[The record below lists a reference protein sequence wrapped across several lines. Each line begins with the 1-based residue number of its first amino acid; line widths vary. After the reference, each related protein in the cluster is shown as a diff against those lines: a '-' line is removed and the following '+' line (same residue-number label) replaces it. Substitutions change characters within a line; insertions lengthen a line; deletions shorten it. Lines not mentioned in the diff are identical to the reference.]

1 MPKAITVPT
10 YSELLQEK
18 LAKMAK
24 EERSKREK
32 KHNYFTSR
40 TRRGVNSQK
49 AGHKKRRKLDVS
61 KGSETCDGRKHI
73 TGDRNVW
80 K

>member
-1 MPKAITVPT
+1 MPKAIIVPT

-24 EERSKREK
+24 EEERSKREK

-40 TRRGVNSQK
+40 TRRGVNAQK
-49 AGHKKRRKLDVS
+49 AGHKK
-61 KGSETCDGRKHI
+61 EEI
-73 TGDRNVW
+73 
-80 K
+80 